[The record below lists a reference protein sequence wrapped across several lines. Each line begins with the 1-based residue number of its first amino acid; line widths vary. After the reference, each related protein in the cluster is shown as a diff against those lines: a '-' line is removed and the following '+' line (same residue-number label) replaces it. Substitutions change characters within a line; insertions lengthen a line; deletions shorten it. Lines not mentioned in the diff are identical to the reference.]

1 MMSCWLPETLYDYS
15 PKKNRESI
23 LENGLLGG
31 RYHDGRWCIYLSD
44 SPDTWKGYVEDG
56 DLWKVSIGQ
65 LDDKDFGRLDD
76 EITYWGK
83 VDGKIRILP
92 EYLERI
98 E

>member
-1 MMSCWLPETLYDYS
+1 
-15 PKKNRESI
+15 
-23 LENGLLGG
+23 
-31 RYHDGRWCIYLSD
+31 
-44 SPDTWKGYVEDG
+44 VEDG